1 MEATDSHMTANTIMN
16 SACLTVLFGNGIA
29 KRLAMSI
36 FFINRSPFSVPVT
49 PDTPRAF
56 VHYEHLMIR
65 DRLPANEVRYCHNL
79 PWFAMV
85 HPVTGGTGV
94 PL

>member
-1 MEATDSHMTANTIMN
+1 VRLYRVGHIIRVAAMPNQYAVSATSATDT
-16 SACLTVLFGNGIA
+16 L
-29 KRLAMSI
+29 LAA
-36 FFINRSPFSVPVT
+36 SPMFTMVVT

-56 VHYEHLMIR
+56 VRYEHLMIR